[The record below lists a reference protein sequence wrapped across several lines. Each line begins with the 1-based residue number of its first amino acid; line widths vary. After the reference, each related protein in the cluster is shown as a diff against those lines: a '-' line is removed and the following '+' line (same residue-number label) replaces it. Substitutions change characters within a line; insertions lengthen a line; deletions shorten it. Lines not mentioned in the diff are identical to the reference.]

1 MSFRLVKRKCWW
13 TTVFD
18 TNTPQYLYY
27 DYDLDHFEVASYGT
41 ARKYKFTFSI
51 AEIKQMEEDYPEL
64 LQEFILDAVKRDKE
78 EK

>member
-18 TNTPQYLYY
+18 ANAPKYLYY

-41 ARKYKFTFSI
+41 AYKHKIMFSM
-51 AEIKQMEEDYPEL
+51 AEITQMKKDYPDL
-64 LQEFILDAVKRDKE
+64 LQEFLLDAVKRDKE
-78 EK
+78 E